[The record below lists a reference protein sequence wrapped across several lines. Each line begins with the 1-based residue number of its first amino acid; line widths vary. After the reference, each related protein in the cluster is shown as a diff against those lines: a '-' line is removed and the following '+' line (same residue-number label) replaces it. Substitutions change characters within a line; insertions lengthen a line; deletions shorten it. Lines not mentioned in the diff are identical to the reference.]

1 MEVLL
6 HGFKRCIIMKTLLP
20 EMKELLT
27 MALNGATDKEML
39 ESSSYTWLEFHLGE
53 RYAST
58 WYEMYI
64 ELTNTEE
71 KEELLTLPDFIK
83 KEGY

>member
-6 HGFKRCIIMKTLLP
+6 HGFKRCIKMKTLLP

-39 ESSSYTWLEFHLGE
+39 ESSS
-53 RYAST
+53 
-58 WYEMYI
+58 
-64 ELTNTEE
+64 
-71 KEELLTLPDFIK
+71 
-83 KEGY
+83 

>member
-1 MEVLL
+1 
-6 HGFKRCIIMKTLLP
+6 MKTLLP

-39 ESSSYTWLEFHLGE
+39 ESSSYTWLELHLGE
-53 RYAST
+53 RDASD
-58 WYEMYI
+58 WYELYI
-64 ELTNTEE
+64 ELTDAEE
-71 KEELLTLPDFIK
+71 KEELLTLPDYIK

>member
-1 MEVLL
+1 
-6 HGFKRCIIMKTLLP
+6 MKTLLP

-27 MALNGATDKEML
+27 MALNGASDKEML
-39 ESSSYTWLEFHLGE
+39 ESGSYSMLQFDLGDL
-53 RYAST
+53 YASV

-64 ELTNTEE
+64 ELTDIKE

-83 KEGY
+83 KEVIK

>member
-1 MEVLL
+1 
-6 HGFKRCIIMKTLLP
+6 MKTLLP

-27 MALNGATDKEML
+27 MALKGATDKEML
-39 ESSSYTWLEFHLGE
+39 ESPSYSMLQFDLGDL
-53 RYAST
+53 YASI

-64 ELTNTEE
+64 ELTDDKE

-83 KEGY
+83 KEG

>member
-1 MEVLL
+1 
-6 HGFKRCIIMKTLLP
+6 MKTLLP

-39 ESSSYTWLEFHLGE
+39 DSNAYTWLEFHLGE
-53 RYAST
+53 LNASA

-64 ELTNTEE
+64 ELTDAEE

-83 KEGY
+83 KEG

>member
-1 MEVLL
+1 
-6 HGFKRCIIMKTLLP
+6 MKTLLP

-27 MALNGATDKEML
+27 MALNGASDKEML
-39 ESSSYTWLEFHLGE
+39 ESGSYSMLKFDLGDL
-53 RYAST
+53 YASV

-64 ELTNTEE
+64 ELTDAKE

-83 KEGY
+83 KEG

>member
-1 MEVLL
+1 
-6 HGFKRCIIMKTLLP
+6 MKTLLP

-27 MALNGATDKEML
+27 MSLNGATDKEML

-53 RYAST
+53 RDASA
-58 WYEMYI
+58 WYELYI
-64 ELTNTEE
+64 ELTDAEE

>member
-1 MEVLL
+1 
-6 HGFKRCIIMKTLLP
+6 MKTLLP

-27 MALNGATDKEML
+27 MALNDATDKEML

-53 RYAST
+53 RDASA
-58 WYEMYI
+58 WYELYI
-64 ELTNTEE
+64 ELTDAEE

-83 KEGY
+83 KEG